1 VSRVDGRAR
10 GSKRSRGR
18 TSSPSTMRGIGPSSR
33 TCLSARRSTARSWL
47 RPASPLRG
55 RPAGSRTSRSCR
67 SRTSARSGRPAHP
80 RTRSGLSLRAGV
92 RDSAH
97 LLDERND
104 RRSQLRPAD
113 GARPRQLGDR
123 LGAELRGIRRRR
135 GPAHR
140 VHIRRRAV
148 RRRRGACR
156 VRAHRTLPRS
166 GRNPE
171 HRASDPRGRAAQAEA
186 VVLMP
191 SSSIQGRDP
200 LWRWMTA
207 RLGSSC

>member
-1 VSRVDGRAR
+1 MLAPEVEAQPWANQLALDDARYRAQLAYLFERSAFYREKLAADGFASGGGGRRAR
-10 GSKRSRGR
+10 GHRGAAAHR
-18 TSSPSTMRGIGPSSR
+18 QARDQGDLHTREPDRGS
-33 TCLSARRSTARSWL
+33 
-47 RPASPLRG
+47 
-55 RPAGSRTSRSCR
+55 
-67 SRTSARSGRPAHP
+67 
-80 RTRSGLSLRAGV
+80 SLRAGV